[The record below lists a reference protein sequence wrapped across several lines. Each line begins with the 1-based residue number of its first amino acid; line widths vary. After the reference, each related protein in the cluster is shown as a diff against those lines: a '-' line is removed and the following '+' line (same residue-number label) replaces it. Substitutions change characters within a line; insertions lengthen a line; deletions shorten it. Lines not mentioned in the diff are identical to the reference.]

1 MAKKK
6 VCISFDYD
14 HDNRYRNLL
23 KAWDAN
29 ENFEFSL
36 NDRTPNEIDSENYS
50 VVKSVLTK
58 KIKSATYLLVII
70 GEHAN
75 EKHPRSSEIGDI
87 NWMNW
92 EINKAKDENVKL
104 VAVKIDSSY
113 TSPLAIYGSDAKWA
127 MSFTQDSII
136 KALNAAASK

>member
-23 KAWDAN
+23 KAWDVN

-36 NDRTPNEIDSENYS
+36 NDKTPDEIDSDNYS
-50 VVKSVLTK
+50 VVKGVLTK

-70 GEHAN
+70 GAHAN
-75 EKHPRSSEIGDI
+75 EKHPRSSEIGDV

-92 EINKAKDENVKL
+92 EINKAKNENVKL

-113 TSPLAIYGSDAKWA
+113 ESPTAILNSGANWA
-127 MSFTQDSII
+127 MSFSQDSII
-136 KALNAAASK
+136 KALNSAASK

>member
-6 VCISFDYD
+6 VCISFDYE
-14 HDNRYRNLL
+14 HDKDYRNIL

-36 NDRTPNEIDSENYS
+36 NDKTPKEIDSDDYS
-50 VVKSVLTK
+50 VIKGVLTK
-58 KIKSATYLLVII
+58 KIKAATYLLVII

-75 EKHPRSSEIGDI
+75 EEHPRSSEIGDI
-87 NWMNW
+87 NWINW

-104 VAVKIDSSY
+104 VAVKIKSTYDSPS
-113 TSPLAIYGSDAKWA
+113 AIYSSGAEWA
-127 MSFTQDSII
+127 MSFTQELII
-136 KALNAAASK
+136 KALNAAANK

>member
-70 GEHAN
+70 GKHAN

-113 TSPLAIYGSDAKWA
+113 TSPLAIYDSGAKWA